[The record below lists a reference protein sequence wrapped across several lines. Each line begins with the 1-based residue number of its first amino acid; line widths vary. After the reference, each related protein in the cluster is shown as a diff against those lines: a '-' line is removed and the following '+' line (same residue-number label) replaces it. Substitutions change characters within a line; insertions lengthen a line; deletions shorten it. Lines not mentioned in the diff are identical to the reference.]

1 MKLCR
6 AIAVCLLGALAG
18 CTLAPAYKAPPQSAP
33 APAAYRELGDWKEAQ
48 PADTEARGT
57 WWQAYQ
63 NAQLDTL
70 ERQVDSGNLDLK
82 AAYARLQQ
90 ARAQT
95 RIARAGYLPSITA
108 NAYGTRARTSL
119 NFPRFPQ
126 SEEAISNDFDLEAD
140 LTYQLDLFG
149 RVRSTVHAARASQQ
163 ASAADLATLN
173 LTLHAEMANN
183 YFALQSADTQQQLLD
198 QTVEAYA
205 KALQLTRNLYDGGAV
220 PWGDVGRATSQLET
234 ARTQAA
240 DIRLQRAQLEHA
252 IAILAGESPST
263 FQIAADPL
271 SAAAA
276 PPPLDAGLPSALL
289 ERRPDVAAAE
299 RRVAA
304 ANAQIGIARAAYF
317 PVFNLLA
324 SGGYNSVQTST
335 LFNAPSRLWSL
346 GANGALT
353 LFDAG
358 AHWAASAQAHAAY
371 DEQVADYRKAVLTAY
386 GDVEDSLAAL
396 HQLELEN
403 ASATAAVKSTGK
415 ALQQAQNRYAA
426 GATTYLE
433 VVVSQNLALQAQLSA
448 ASIQLRRLN
457 ASVALIKALGG
468 GWHSG
473 ANASVATSK

>member
-1 MKLCR
+1 MR
-6 AIAVCLLGALAG
+6 VRSANAICLLGALSG
-18 CTLAPAYKAPPQSAP
+18 CTLAPAYKSPPQTAP
-33 APAAYRELGDWKEAQ
+33 ATAAYREMGEWKQAQ
-48 PADTEARGT
+48 PADTEARGA
-57 WWQAYQ
+57 WWQMYQ
-63 NAQLDTL
+63 SEQLDTL
-70 ERQVDSGNLDLK
+70 ERQVDTGNQDLK
-82 AAYARLQQ
+82 AGYARLQQ

-95 RIARAGYLPSITA
+95 RIASAGYLPSFTA
-108 NAYGTRARTSL
+108 NSYATRVRSSQDS
-119 NFPRFPQ
+119 PRFPQ
-126 SEEAISNDFDLEAD
+126 SLEAISNDFDLEAD
-140 LTYQLDLFG
+140 LSYQLDLFG
-149 RVRSTVHAARASQQ
+149 RVRSTANAARASQQ
-163 ASAADLATLN
+163 ASAADLASLN
-173 LTLHAEMANN
+173 LTLHAEMASN
-183 YFALQSADTQQQLLD
+183 YFALQSADKQQQLLD
-198 QTVEAYA
+198 ETVAAYT

-220 PWGDVGRATSQLET
+220 AWGDVGRATSQLET

-252 IAILAGESPST
+252 IAILAGENPSA
-263 FQIAADPL
+263 FQIATDPL
-271 SAAAA
+271 SPAAA

-304 ANAQIGIARAAYF
+304 ANAQIGVARAAYF

-324 SGGYNSVQTST
+324 SGGYNSVQRST
-335 LFNAPSRLWSL
+335 LFDAPSRLWSL

-358 AHWAASAQAHAAY
+358 AHWAASAQAHASY
-371 DEQVADYRKAVLTAY
+371 DEQVANYRKAVLTAY
-386 GDVEDSLAAL
+386 GDVEDSLVAL

-403 ASATAAVKSTGK
+403 TSAVAAVKSAGK

-457 ASVALIKALGG
+457 ASVALVKALGG
-468 GWHSG
+468 GWQNSPRQ
-473 ANASVATSK
+473 